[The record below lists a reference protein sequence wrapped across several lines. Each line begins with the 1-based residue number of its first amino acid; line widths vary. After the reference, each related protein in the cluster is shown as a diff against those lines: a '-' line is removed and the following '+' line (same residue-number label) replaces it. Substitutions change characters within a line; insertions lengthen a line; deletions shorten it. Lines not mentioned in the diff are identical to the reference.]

1 MEKLV
6 SHISGLT
13 QINEKSI
20 QRVLEL
26 LDEGATIPFIARYR
40 KEKTG
45 NLDEQQ
51 VVSIRDT
58 YHQLIKREDRRES
71 ILRSIDEQGKL
82 TPELEKQ
89 INNVKTLN
97 ELEDLYLPFKK
108 KRKTRASK
116 AIEQGLEPL
125 AGYIMN
131 QADGDPYKKALMFVD
146 ESKDIHNA
154 DGAIGGALDIMA
166 AWINERLQARNRM
179 RKFVWENSVLF
190 SQKSKEYTEE
200 KAHKYKTYAD
210 YREYVKKIPSHRYLA
225 ITRGEKEGYLNVRF
239 EVDNDLAAKR
249 IEPLFVKTSGKK
261 AELIRTALM
270 DSLKRLMLPS
280 LETEIRSE
288 LKQRSDKKAI
298 EIFQS
303 NLYQLLMSPGMGE
316 KRVLAIDPGFKSG
329 CKIVCL
335 DESGNLLDNDTIY
348 PHPPQKDKVQA
359 AKKLRSLTDAYKIDA
374 IAIGNGTAGR
384 ETEVFVQ
391 SKVKFN
397 KDIVAAMV
405 DESGASV
412 YSASKVARE
421 EFPEYDVTVR
431 GAVSIGR
438 RLMDPLAE
446 LVKINPKSI
455 GVGQYQHDVDQKDLA
470 KSLEDIVIQCVNRVG
485 VDVNT
490 ASKELLTYV
499 SGIGPGLAQNIVD
512 YRKSTAFVSRDELK
526 KVPKLGPKAFE
537 QAAGFLRIMDGD
549 NPLDASA
556 VHPEAYG
563 FVESLAKKEGR
574 SLGAIIGD
582 HAFTRA
588 QDPARLADERF
599 GEPTVRDI
607 LNELEKPGRDPRP
620 EFQYAQFREGVET
633 LADLEPGMK
642 LEGNVTNVTH
652 FGAFVDI
659 GVHQDGLV
667 HISALANEFV
677 KDPRDVVRAGDVV
690 TVKVLSVDQD
700 RKRIELTMRMG
711 EEPGQATQG
720 KGKPQNPGKSEPEGK
735 GRRNSSGG
743 RGSQPKQPEAG
754 GTMAEAFARAR
765 QSDKQH

>member
-13 QINEKSI
+13 QINERNI

-40 KEKTG
+40 KGKTG

-89 INNVKTLN
+89 INNIQTLN

-154 DGAIGGALDIMA
+154 DDAIGGALDIMA

-239 EVDNDLAAKR
+239 EVDNNLAAKR

-348 PHPPQKDKVQA
+348 PHPPQKDTVQA

-446 LVKINPKSI
+446 LVKIDPKSI

-512 YRKSTAFVSRDELK
+512 YRKNTAFVSRDELK

-537 QAAGFLRIMDGD
+537 QAAGFLRIKNGKQ
-549 NPLDASA
+549 PLDESA
-556 VHPEAYG
+556 VHPESYYIVRKIAKSLG
-563 FVESLAKKEGR
+563 VKPEKLIRNSELLQQINPKDFVE
-574 SLGAIIGD
+574 
-582 HAFTRA
+582 
-588 QDPARLADERF
+588 ADV
-599 GEPTVRDI
+599 GLPTVQDI
-607 LNELEKPGRDPRP
+607 LKELEKPGRDPRENLKTF
-620 EFQYAQFREGVET
+620 EFDRSLRTIEDVK
-633 LADLEPGMK
+633 PGMVVP
-642 LEGNVTNVTH
+642 GQVNNITA
-652 FGAFVDI
+652 FGCFVDI
-659 GVHQDGLV
+659 GIKENGLIHVSELADRFISDPAEVVVLHQQL
-667 HISALANEFV
+667 
-677 KDPRDVVRAGDVV
+677 R
-690 TVKVLSVDQD
+690 VKVISVDTE
-700 RKRIELTMRMG
+700 RKRIQL
-711 EEPGQATQG
+711 
-720 KGKPQNPGKSEPEGK
+720 SL
-735 GRRNSSGG
+735 
-743 RGSQPKQPEAG
+743 KQVE
-754 GTMAEAFARAR
+754 
-765 QSDKQH
+765 

>member
-1 MEKLV
+1 MERLIPQIANHANTSERNVQNVLKL
-6 SHISGLT
+6 
-13 QINEKSI
+13 
-20 QRVLEL
+20 LE
-26 LDEGATIPFIARYR
+26 EGATIPFIARYR
-40 KEKTG
+40 KEMTG
-45 NLDEQQ
+45 DLDEQQ
-51 VVSIRDT
+51 IISIRDT
-58 YHQLIKREDRRES
+58 HHQLIKREERREV

-82 TPELEKQ
+82 TPELKKQ
-89 INNVKTLN
+89 INNVQTLN
-97 ELEDLYLPFKK
+97 ELEDLYLPFRK

-131 QADGDPYKKALMFVD
+131 QSDGDPFKKALMFID
-146 ESKDIHNA
+146 ESKGVHNSDEA
-154 DGAIGGALDIMA
+154 INGAMDIMA

-239 EVDNDLAAKR
+239 EVDNNLAAKR

-329 CKIVCL
+329 CKVVCL
-335 DESGNLLDNDTIY
+335 DDSGNLLDNDTIY
-348 PHPPQKDKVQA
+348 PHPPQKDTVQA

-446 LVKINPKSI
+446 LVKIDPKSI

-512 YRKSTAFVSRDELK
+512 YRKNTAFVSRDELK

-537 QAAGFLRIMDGD
+537 QATGFLRIKNGKQ
-549 NPLDASA
+549 PLDESA
-556 VHPEAYG
+556 VHPESYYIVRKIAKSLG
-563 FVESLAKKEGR
+563 VKPEKLIRNSELLQQINPKDFVE
-574 SLGAIIGD
+574 
-582 HAFTRA
+582 
-588 QDPARLADERF
+588 ADV
-599 GEPTVRDI
+599 GLPTVQDI
-607 LNELEKPGRDPRP
+607 LKELEKPGRDPRENLKTF
-620 EFQYAQFREGVET
+620 EFDRSLRSIEDVK
-633 LADLEPGMK
+633 PGMVVP
-642 LEGNVTNVTH
+642 GQVNNITA
-652 FGAFVDI
+652 FGCFVDI
-659 GVHQDGLV
+659 GIKENGLIHVSELADRFISDPAEVVVLHQHV
-667 HISALANEFV
+667 Q
-677 KDPRDVVRAGDVV
+677 
-690 TVKVLSVDQD
+690 VKVISVDTE
-700 RKRIELTMRMG
+700 RKRIQL
-711 EEPGQATQG
+711 
-720 KGKPQNPGKSEPEGK
+720 SL
-735 GRRNSSGG
+735 
-743 RGSQPKQPEAG
+743 KQVE
-754 GTMAEAFARAR
+754 
-765 QSDKQH
+765 

>member
-1 MEKLV
+1 MERLIPQIANHANTSERNVQNVLKL
-6 SHISGLT
+6 
-13 QINEKSI
+13 
-20 QRVLEL
+20 LE
-26 LDEGATIPFIARYR
+26 EGATIPFIARYR
-40 KEKTG
+40 KEMTG
-45 NLDEQQ
+45 DLDEQQ
-51 VVSIRDT
+51 IISIRDT
-58 YHQLIKREDRRES
+58 HHQLIKREERREV

-82 TPELEKQ
+82 TPELKKQ
-89 INNVKTLN
+89 INNVQTLN
-97 ELEDLYLPFKK
+97 ELEDLYLPFRK

-131 QADGDPYKKALMFVD
+131 QSDGDPFKKALMFID
-146 ESKDIHNA
+146 ESKGVHNSDEA
-154 DGAIGGALDIMA
+154 INGAMDIMA

-239 EVDNDLAAKR
+239 EVDNNLAAKR

-329 CKIVCL
+329 CKVVCL
-335 DESGNLLDNDTIY
+335 DDSGNLLDNDTIY
-348 PHPPQKDKVQA
+348 PHPPQKDAVQA

-446 LVKINPKSI
+446 LVKIDPKSI

-512 YRKSTAFVSRDELK
+512 YRKNTAFVSRDELK

-537 QAAGFLRIMDGD
+537 QAAGFLRIKNGKQ
-549 NPLDASA
+549 PLDESA
-556 VHPEAYG
+556 VHPESYYIVRKIAKSLG
-563 FVESLAKKEGR
+563 VKPEKLIRNSELLQQINPKDFVE
-574 SLGAIIGD
+574 
-582 HAFTRA
+582 
-588 QDPARLADERF
+588 ADV
-599 GEPTVRDI
+599 GLPTVQDI
-607 LNELEKPGRDPRP
+607 LKELEKPGRDPRENLKTF
-620 EFQYAQFREGVET
+620 EFDRSLRSIEDVK
-633 LADLEPGMK
+633 PGMVVP
-642 LEGNVTNVTH
+642 GQVNNITA
-652 FGAFVDI
+652 FGCFVDI
-659 GVHQDGLV
+659 GIKENGLIHVSELADRFISDPAEVVVLHQHV
-667 HISALANEFV
+667 Q
-677 KDPRDVVRAGDVV
+677 
-690 TVKVLSVDQD
+690 VKVISVDTE
-700 RKRIELTMRMG
+700 RKRIQL
-711 EEPGQATQG
+711 
-720 KGKPQNPGKSEPEGK
+720 SL
-735 GRRNSSGG
+735 
-743 RGSQPKQPEAG
+743 KQVE
-754 GTMAEAFARAR
+754 
-765 QSDKQH
+765 

>member
-1 MEKLV
+1 MERLIPQIANHANTSERNVQNVLKL
-6 SHISGLT
+6 
-13 QINEKSI
+13 
-20 QRVLEL
+20 LE
-26 LDEGATIPFIARYR
+26 EGATIPFIARYR
-40 KEKTG
+40 KEMTG
-45 NLDEQQ
+45 DLDEQQ
-51 VVSIRDT
+51 IISIRDT
-58 YHQLIKREDRRES
+58 HHQLIKREERREV

-82 TPELEKQ
+82 TPELKKQ
-89 INNVKTLN
+89 INNVQTLN
-97 ELEDLYLPFKK
+97 ELEDLYLPFRK

-131 QADGDPYKKALMFVD
+131 QSDGDPFKKALMFID
-146 ESKDIHNA
+146 ESKGVHNSDEA
-154 DGAIGGALDIMA
+154 INGAMDIMA

-239 EVDNDLAAKR
+239 EVDNNLAAKR

-329 CKIVCL
+329 CKVVCL
-335 DESGNLLDNDTIY
+335 DDSGNLLDNDTIY
-348 PHPPQKDKVQA
+348 PHPPQKDTVQA

-446 LVKINPKSI
+446 LVKIDPKSI

-512 YRKSTAFVSRDELK
+512 YRKNTAFVSRDELK

-537 QAAGFLRIMDGD
+537 QAAGFLRIKNGKQ
-549 NPLDASA
+549 PLDESA
-556 VHPEAYG
+556 VHPESYYIVRKIAKSLG
-563 FVESLAKKEGR
+563 VKPEKLIRNSELLQQINPKDFVE
-574 SLGAIIGD
+574 
-582 HAFTRA
+582 
-588 QDPARLADERF
+588 ADV
-599 GEPTVRDI
+599 GLPTVQDI
-607 LNELEKPGRDPRP
+607 LKELEKPGRDPRENLKTF
-620 EFQYAQFREGVET
+620 EFDRSLRSIEDVK
-633 LADLEPGMK
+633 PGMVVP
-642 LEGNVTNVTH
+642 GQVNNITA
-652 FGAFVDI
+652 FGCFVDI
-659 GVHQDGLV
+659 GIKENGLIHVSELADRFISDPAEVVVLHQHV
-667 HISALANEFV
+667 Q
-677 KDPRDVVRAGDVV
+677 
-690 TVKVLSVDQD
+690 VKVISVDTE
-700 RKRIELTMRMG
+700 RKRIQL
-711 EEPGQATQG
+711 
-720 KGKPQNPGKSEPEGK
+720 SL
-735 GRRNSSGG
+735 
-743 RGSQPKQPEAG
+743 KQVE
-754 GTMAEAFARAR
+754 
-765 QSDKQH
+765 